1 MAEPR
6 PLIRL
11 SPSAAAKEKRLA
23 TLLGGRDPS
32 SLDLVE
38 AVRDAQVLGSLE
50 LAGETSTIEDVRA
63 AHRGEPSSAA
73 AAGLMRAFGAVD
85 PVSPLTVPALL
96 AWHRDLGLGAGFR
109 TRERPRAQGPPPAPV
124 DFIASRLAILQ
135 EWLSVESSRE
145 LKPAQ
150 AGALAM
156 ARILEI
162 LPFEAGNG
170 RVARLAASHL
180 MVRAGARPPVLVGA
194 DAPRI
199 ESAVGAA
206 FQLATEPLTTL
217 LEEASER
224 ALDVMIRRLGAA
236 G

>member
-1 MAEPR
+1 MD

-11 SPSAAAKEKRLA
+11 GPSAAAKEKRLVA
-23 TLLGGRDPS
+23 LLGGRDAS
-32 SLDLVE
+32 SLGLAE
-38 AVRDAQVLGSLE
+38 AVREAQVLGSLE
-50 LAGETSTIEDVRA
+50 LAGEAATAEDVRA

-73 AAGLMRAFGAVD
+73 AGLVRAFGAVD
-85 PVSPLTVPALL
+85 PLSPLTVEALL
-96 AWHRDLGLGAGFR
+96 AWHRALGLGAGFR
-109 TRERPRAQGPPPAPV
+109 TRERPRAPGPPSAPV

-224 ALDVMIRRLGAA
+224 ALDVMIRVLAAA